1 MPRTNRNTLKE
12 YFKRGSMPNQ
22 KHFYELIDS
31 MVNISD
37 DGIDKNPDD
46 GLRLAP
52 SKENSPVISLFTN
65 IQDNIPEWKIYLGN
79 NSQLHIIRQ
88 GQDEPIL
95 SLHPNG
101 RIEMNQPGM
110 DIRINGS
117 LSATR
122 FDGAIRGK
130 FPADGEWHTLQIPT
144 EGCRAYRIMAGCGKL
159 KSGSHGY
166 PLLRETSKNPYESIL
181 VRFLFNKIKFRWY
194 GPGQKCKLQIRSGRD
209 YGDNIFVCF
218 LITDLW
224 KDYRMDAS
232 DRRNTFNQE

>member
-1 MPRTNRNTLKE
+1 
-12 YFKRGSMPNQ
+12 
-22 KHFYELIDS
+22 

-130 FPADGEWHTLQIPT
+130 FPQMANGIP
-144 EGCRAYRIMAGCGKL
+144 
-159 KSGSHGY
+159 
-166 PLLRETSKNPYESIL
+166 
-181 VRFLFNKIKFRWY
+181 
-194 GPGQKCKLQIRSGRD
+194 CKYQR
-209 YGDNIFVCF
+209 
-218 LITDLW
+218 
-224 KDYRMDAS
+224 KDVVPTASWLDAVS
-232 DRRNTFNQE
+232 

>member
-159 KSGSHGY
+159 KSGQYALVEPRLSIVTENIEKSVRINPGSVPFLTRSNSVGTAPDKNASCKY
-166 PLLRETSKNPYESIL
+166 VADGIMETTS
-181 VRFLFNKIKFRWY
+181 LFVSR
-194 GPGQKCKLQIRSGRD
+194 
-209 YGDNIFVCF
+209 
-218 LITDLW
+218 
-224 KDYRMDAS
+224 
-232 DRRNTFNQE
+232 

>member
-79 NSQLHIIRQ
+79 NRQLHIIHQ

-144 EGCRAYRIMAGCGKL
+144 E
-159 KSGSHGY
+159 
-166 PLLRETSKNPYESIL
+166 
-181 VRFLFNKIKFRWY
+181 
-194 GPGQKCKLQIRSGRD
+194 
-209 YGDNIFVCF
+209 
-218 LITDLW
+218 
-224 KDYRMDAS
+224 
-232 DRRNTFNQE
+232 

>member
-101 RIEMNQPGM
+101 RIEMNNPVWIYVSTAVFPQPASTVRYGVNFPQM
-110 DIRINGS
+110 ANG
-117 LSATR
+117 
-122 FDGAIRGK
+122 
-130 FPADGEWHTLQIPT
+130 IP
-144 EGCRAYRIMAGCGKL
+144 
-159 KSGSHGY
+159 
-166 PLLRETSKNPYESIL
+166 
-181 VRFLFNKIKFRWY
+181 
-194 GPGQKCKLQIRSGRD
+194 CKYQR
-209 YGDNIFVCF
+209 
-218 LITDLW
+218 
-224 KDYRMDAS
+224 KDVVPTASWLDAVS
-232 DRRNTFNQE
+232 

>member
-88 GQDEPIL
+88 GQDEPIVFPQPA
-95 SLHPNG
+95 STVRYGVNFPQMANG
-101 RIEMNQPGM
+101 
-110 DIRINGS
+110 
-117 LSATR
+117 
-122 FDGAIRGK
+122 
-130 FPADGEWHTLQIPT
+130 IP
-144 EGCRAYRIMAGCGKL
+144 
-159 KSGSHGY
+159 
-166 PLLRETSKNPYESIL
+166 
-181 VRFLFNKIKFRWY
+181 
-194 GPGQKCKLQIRSGRD
+194 CKYQR
-209 YGDNIFVCF
+209 
-218 LITDLW
+218 
-224 KDYRMDAS
+224 KDVVPTASWLDAVS
-232 DRRNTFNQE
+232 

>member
-52 SKENSPVISLFTN
+52 SKENSPSSAYSRTYKTIL
-65 IQDNIPEWKIYLGN
+65 PEWKIYLGN

-130 FPADGEWHTLQIPT
+130 FPAD
-144 EGCRAYRIMAGCGKL
+144 RRMAYPANTNGRMSCL
-159 KSGSHGY
+159 PHHGWM
-166 PLLRETSKNPYESIL
+166 R
-181 VRFLFNKIKFRWY
+181 
-194 GPGQKCKLQIRSGRD
+194 
-209 YGDNIFVCF
+209 
-218 LITDLW
+218 
-224 KDYRMDAS
+224 
-232 DRRNTFNQE
+232 

>member
-88 GQDEPIL
+88 GQ
-95 SLHPNG
+95 
-101 RIEMNQPGM
+101 R
-110 DIRINGS
+110 
-117 LSATR
+117 
-122 FDGAIRGK
+122 
-130 FPADGEWHTLQIPT
+130 
-144 EGCRAYRIMAGCGKL
+144 
-159 KSGSHGY
+159 
-166 PLLRETSKNPYESIL
+166 
-181 VRFLFNKIKFRWY
+181 
-194 GPGQKCKLQIRSGRD
+194 
-209 YGDNIFVCF
+209 
-218 LITDLW
+218 
-224 KDYRMDAS
+224 
-232 DRRNTFNQE
+232 

>member
-65 IQDNIPEWKIYLGN
+65 IQDNIPE
-79 NSQLHIIRQ
+79 
-88 GQDEPIL
+88 
-95 SLHPNG
+95 
-101 RIEMNQPGM
+101 PGM

-159 KSGSHGY
+159 KSGQY
-166 PLLRETSKNPYESIL
+166 AL
-181 VRFLFNKIKFRWY
+181 VEATAIHCYGKHRKIRTNQSWFGSFFNKIKFRWY

>member
-88 GQDEPIL
+88 GQDEPIPVSYTHL
-95 SLHPNG
+95 DVYKRQPYTHVIESYALPFQYPALLNTHTSHDPLIRRIDHLGNILIRQYIFRNVSTDVYKRQSL
-101 RIEMNQPGM
+101 
-110 DIRINGS
+110 
-117 LSATR
+117 
-122 FDGAIRGK
+122 
-130 FPADGEWHTLQIPT
+130 
-144 EGCRAYRIMAGCGKL
+144 Y
-159 KSGSHGY
+159 
-166 PLLRETSKNPYESIL
+166 
-181 VRFLFNKIKFRWY
+181 
-194 GPGQKCKLQIRSGRD
+194 
-209 YGDNIFVCF
+209 
-218 LITDLW
+218 
-224 KDYRMDAS
+224 
-232 DRRNTFNQE
+232 